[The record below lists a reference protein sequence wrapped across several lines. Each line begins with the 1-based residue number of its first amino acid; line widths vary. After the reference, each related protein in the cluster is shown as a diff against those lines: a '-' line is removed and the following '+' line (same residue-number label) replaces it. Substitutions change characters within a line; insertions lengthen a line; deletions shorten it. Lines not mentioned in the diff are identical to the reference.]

1 MSPFTYRY
9 FPKRMNFAINPPS
22 NKINKFSLTILSQ
35 KHAHCEPFSSLPFLL
50 FNKYENGLE
59 SERESVQINSSGF
72 RFNVTFVDCTSVLCT
87 LNLSL
92 GRRLVSP
99 VYIVWMQITGE
110 TAFRLSACTLP
121 MVRCGSSPVA
131 RLYHAKNEAPGEEAV
146 SAILNNYSS
155 SPNGL

>member
-1 MSPFTYRY
+1 MLPFTYRY

-72 RFNVTFVDCTSVLCT
+72 RFNVTFVDCTSVFVKSVLETSLFFLC
-87 LNLSL
+87 SFCVV
-92 GRRLVSP
+92 RH
-99 VYIVWMQITGE
+99 
-110 TAFRLSACTLP
+110 FRLSL
-121 MVRCGSSPVA
+121 
-131 RLYHAKNEAPGEEAV
+131 
-146 SAILNNYSS
+146 LNNFYRDILHLYNIVI
-155 SPNGL
+155 PT

>member
-1 MSPFTYRY
+1 MLPFTYRY

-72 RFNVTFVDCTSVLCT
+72 RFNVAFVDCTSVFVKSIFGT
-87 LNLSL
+87 SLSFTCL
-92 GRRLVSP
+92 
-99 VYIVWMQITGE
+99 YIVWMQITGE